1 MRTINYYLLALLSIL
16 MIVFQSCDEKEELS
30 SFDNVTSLDK
40 PSDHQADSLFTVSFV
55 NPDGSLYAPD
65 DQTKVIWTGS
75 KTSYPFR
82 TPVSTSWGT
91 FCSKSGD
98 IVTFSGGED
107 GPNKKF
113 TSAGTYNIT
122 DPQLGIT
129 KDYTITVAKQYTVT
143 GKSGTGGTITLTPSS
158 GIGSPSSSV
167 TAKATPNSGYK
178 FSKFVTSTG
187 WEITESSK
195 VLYPGA
201 SYTITAY
208 FEAAQTQTY
217 TITIKTKSTGIEVE
231 KKATVS
237 LSVSG
242 HNSMNPNADQIVA
255 SSASV
260 KTWTITANKGAT
272 VTVTASCDNYA
283 CGFDNSGSRTKT
295 FSNLSSNQSATIC
308 INY

>member
-1 MRTINYYLLALLSIL
+1 MRTINYYFLALLSIL

-40 PSDHQADSLFTVSFV
+40 PSDHQADSVFTVSFV

-65 DQTKVIWTGS
+65 DMTKATWTGS
-75 KTSYPFR
+75 KTSYPYR
-82 TPVSTSWGT
+82 TPVSTTWGT

-98 IVTFSGGED
+98 IVSFSGGYA
-107 GPNKKF
+107 GSQKY

-122 DPQLGIT
+122 DPNEGIT

-143 GKSGTGGTITLTPSS
+143 GKAGTGGTITLTPSS
-158 GIGSPSSSV
+158 GIGSPSSPV

-178 FSKFVTSTG
+178 FSKFMTNLG
-187 WEITESSK
+187 WEITESNK
-195 VLYPGA
+195 VLYPSA

-217 TITIKTKSTGIEVE
+217 TITIKTKSTGIEAG

-283 CGFDNSGSRTKT
+283 CGFDYSGSRTKT
-295 FSNLSSNQSATIC
+295 FSNLSSNQSATIY

>member
-1 MRTINYYLLALLSIL
+1 

-30 SFDNVTSLDK
+30 SFDNVTSLDE

-143 GKSGTGGTITLTPSS
+143 GKSGTGGTITLSPSS

-187 WEITESSK
+187 WEITDNNK
-195 VLYPGA
+195 VLYPSA

-208 FEAAQTQTY
+208 FTADTPAPTTQY
-217 TITIKTKSTGIEVE
+217 TITMNIKTTAIDAGNPAKI
-231 KKATVS
+231 K
-237 LSVSG
+237 LSNNGVHVYG
-242 HNSMNPNADQIVA
+242 N
-255 SSASV
+255 
-260 KTWTITANKGAT
+260 TIA
-272 VTVTASCDNYA
+272 
-283 CGFDNSGSRTKT
+283 SGSRTTSFKVDKGSNVKLTADCNYGVT
-295 FSNLSSNQSATIC
+295 FSDDSFTNVTNDKTVTVWV
-308 INY
+308 NY